1 MIPRFHTK
9 LSVQRVDP
17 DSDDWVLTST
27 LVFESAVLGR
37 LVVVPAGT
45 TTDFASVPR
54 LPLAF
59 WLFGDVAQ
67 EAAVVHDH
75 LYSTGEVSRKLADE
89 VFAEASKA
97 CGVSAWRR
105 GPMWLGVRLFG
116 GSRYTGD
123 AAAPQPGPEQHPAGE
138 LERDTALM

>member
-1 MIPRFHTK
+1 MKARFHTT

-17 DSDDWVLTST
+17 DSDNWELTSA
-27 LVFESAVLGR
+27 LVFESVVLGR
-37 LVVVPAGT
+37 LVLVPAEFV
-45 TTDFASVPR
+45 TDFASVPR
-54 LPLAF
+54 LPFTF
-59 WLFGDVAQ
+59 WLFGDIAQ

-75 LYSTGEVSRKLADE
+75 LYSTGEVSRAMADE
-89 VFAEASKA
+89 VFAEASKV

-116 GSRYTGD
+116 GKRYT
-123 AAAPQPGPEQHPAGE
+123 AAPTAGPEQDPAGE

>member
-1 MIPRFHTK
+1 MTPRFHTT
-9 LSVQRVDP
+9 LSVKRVKP

-27 LVFESAVLGR
+27 LVFESVVLDR
-37 LVVVPAGT
+37 LVVVPSGFV
-45 TTDFASVPR
+45 TDFASVPR
-54 LPLAF
+54 LPFTF
-59 WLFGDVAQ
+59 WLFGAVAQ

-116 GSRYTGD
+116 AGRY
-123 AAAPQPGPEQHPAGE
+123 APAPAPRPEEHSVGE
-138 LERDTALM
+138 LERDILLK